1 MTTALVTYF
10 RRVFLAL
17 FFVFSTSVL
26 MYAANAVIKGSLKDA
41 DTGNA
46 LEFVSVSIA
55 DANGKLVTGS
65 ITDIDGKFEI
75 VGVKEGKYKLSCS
88 FMGYET
94 LNVDV
99 TITSNGKV
107 VNIGEKFLLPDSKAL
122 DEVEVK
128 GKAPQVRFEL
138 DRKVFDATQD
148 LAAQTGSASDLLENV
163 PSVDVDAD
171 GTVSLRGN
179 SSVTIW
185 INGKASGLT
194 TDNQSD
200 ILQLIPADNIKQIEV
215 ITNPSAKYSPEGTA
229 GIINIVLKDDRMA
242 GYYGSIK
249 AGVDTRK
256 GYRLSANI
264 NASNGV
270 VEGFLNIS
278 RRVHNMEGGNK
289 LYRENLSDDGTVAS
303 TLNQDGESDRS
314 HKNWFGRAGATWHIT
329 KNDDLGVSFTGMLG
343 DMDNDNYYNYKSTKI
358 AGVTE
363 PTTIY
368 TSERTTSA
376 SGDNKFRS
384 LELTYGHKWSETSK
398 LDFVVSNSHFKMNRE
413 SIFEQ
418 SYNYADTVVPNTYQ
432 SQPAE
437 VDDKSWEVQL
447 DYETKIADVVNFSA
461 GYKAT
466 LQDNAGPTETY
477 SGTSAADAVL
487 DKLLYNDF
495 TYKQN
500 IHAGYL
506 TIGGKV
512 SQFSYMVGLRGEYW
526 KFKTKSLTYSD
537 AFEGT
542 TPDETERDFFK
553 LFPSAFLSYTLP
565 NDNEVQVNYT
575 RRLRRPWGGQL
586 NSFRDISDA
595 QNISF
600 GNPELTPE
608 YSHAFELNYIKTW
621 ESGQMLSS
629 SLYYRV
635 TDDVMQRIRFLVD
648 DVIYQTSENVAHRKN
663 TGLEIVGKNRF
674 GSIFDLTTTLNMY
687 YSVIDAFTFRPDV
700 SWLGAGHQDVVVTG
714 DKDEDFTWNVRAIAG
729 FNLPKAITLQATGDY
744 SSRQMIAQG
753 YRKPVYKL
761 DFGVKKAFL
770 KDKLIVNING
780 RNVLNSRKFHSVTSS
795 TGFRQDSENWRGKR
809 MFNLT
814 VTWNFGNMGLSKK
827 REPER
832 DGERNDGGGMENYSS
847 ED

>member
-1 MTTALVTYF
+1 MTTITYGAYKHVLLTLVF
-10 RRVFLAL
+10 A
-17 FFVFSTSVL
+17 FFSYV
-26 MYAANAVIKGSLKDA
+26 YAEAASAVIRGSLKDA
-41 DTGNA
+41 DTGGA
-46 LEFVSVSIA
+46 LEFVSVSIS

-65 ITDIDGKFEI
+65 ITDIDGAFEI
-75 VGVKEGKYKLSCS
+75 KGVKEGRYKLSCS

-94 LNVDV
+94 LDIDV
-99 TITSNGKV
+99 VVTPNGKV
-107 VNIGEKFLLPDSKAL
+107 VNIGEKTMQPDSKSL

-128 GKAPQVRFEL
+128 AKSPQVRFEL

-171 GTVSLRGN
+171 GTISLRGN

-215 ITNPSAKYSPEGTA
+215 ITNPSSKYSPEGTA

-242 GYYGSIK
+242 GYYGSVK

-256 GYRLSANI
+256 GYQLSVNM

-270 VEGFLNIS
+270 VEGFVNLS
-278 RRVHNMEGGNK
+278 RRVRKMEGGNL
-289 LYRENLSDDGTVAS
+289 LYRENLADDGSVLS
-303 TLNQDGESDRS
+303 TLNQDGESDRT
-314 HKNWFGRAGATWHIT
+314 HENWFARMGATWHIT
-329 KNDDLGVSFTGMLG
+329 KNDDLGATFAGMKG
-343 DMDNDNYYNYKSTKI
+343 GMDNNNKYNYTSTQI
-358 AGVTE
+358 YGVET
-363 PTTIY
+363 PTTLY

-376 SGDNKFRS
+376 NADDKFYS
-384 LELTYGHKWSETSK
+384 VGLTYDHKWSEVSK
-398 LDFVVSNSHFKMNRE
+398 LAFALTNSRFNIDRE
-413 SIFEQ
+413 SVFEQ
-418 SYNYADTVVPNTYQ
+418 SYNYADSATSNTYQ
-432 SQPAE
+432 FQPAK

-447 DYETKIADVVNFSA
+447 DYETKFADVVNFSA

-466 LQDNAGPTETY
+466 LQDNSGPTETY
-477 SGTSAADAVL
+477 TGTSASDAVL
-487 DKLLYNDF
+487 DKTLYNDF
-495 TYKQN
+495 TYKQD
-500 IHAGYL
+500 IHAAYL
-506 TIGGKV
+506 TVGGRV
-512 SQFSYMVGLRGEYW
+512 SQLSYMVGLRGEYW
-526 KFKTKSLTYSD
+526 KFKTRSLSYSD

-542 TPDETERDFFK
+542 SPDEAERDFFK

-565 NDNEVQVNYT
+565 NDNELQVNYT

-608 YSHAFELNYIKTW
+608 YSNSFELNYIKTW

-629 SLYYRV
+629 SLYYRT
-635 TDDVMQRIRFLVD
+635 TDDVMQRIRFMVD
-648 DVIYQTSENVAHRKN
+648 GVIYQTQENVAHRMN
-663 TGLEIVGKNRF
+663 TGLEVVGKNRF
-674 GSIFDLTTTLNMY
+674 GTVFDLTTTLNMY
-687 YSVIDAFTFRPDV
+687 YSVIDAFTFHPDV
-700 SWLGAGHQDVVVTG
+700 SWLGDGKADVVVTG
-714 DKDEDFTWNVRAIAG
+714 DKDEDFTWNIRAIAG
-729 FNLPKAITLQATGDY
+729 FNLPKSITLQATGDY

-761 DFGVKKAFL
+761 DLGAKKSFL

-780 RNVLNSRKFHSVTSS
+780 RNVLNSRKFHSVTESA
-795 TGFRQDSENWRGKR
+795 GFRQDSENWRGKR
-809 MFNLT
+809 VFNLT
-814 VTWNFGNMGLSKK
+814 VTWNFGNMNMNKK
-827 REPER
+827 RGPER
-832 DGERNDGGGMENYSS
+832 ENEGGNYDTYSS
-847 ED
+847 EE